1 MRNTNRI
8 IGIVALGLAL
18 ASGACGRKGGK
29 GTDGPDGGGGG
40 APGIEL
46 DPTKASVEAKKDFAS
61 VAQRYEAAKAKG
73 SLSKGEC
80 DQFAKEF
87 EKVFRDHGKQM
98 TVAYFNAGA
107 VWDECGDVQKAEE
120 TYLAVTKAVPKYDLS
135 YNNLGVIYWNRGQ
148 ENRALEYFEKAEAAN
163 IASRAP
169 RNNLAAALRDKYTG
183 SPDAKVFTDAEKLLQ
198 KVLAVDSGNQLAY
211 ENLARLYYDRG
222 RLKDKSYLLLAGLV
236 IKQATEVLKKSNVES
251 ADLYNLSGLLLM
263 ERDDQVAALRAFK
276 KAAEI
281 NPKHADAHMN
291 MALIAIH
298 FRDYTTAEESLSIAV
313 KDPRQKSNVEAYIG
327 LGVAQR
333 GLRKYKEAE
342 ASFKKAMDMAKSDPR
357 PLYNLG
363 ILYHE
368 HIAATQEGD
377 FNKTPYNTAKD
388 YYNKFV
394 AKAGGAGPFAK
405 QVDDAKNRV
414 VAIDQLFKDIEEMK
428 KLEEEQKKL
437 AEIQRKQQEEEKKRL
452 LDLEAKAKAAAG
464 SAAAGDAGGGD
475 AAKPPAGGAAK
486 PPADG
491 AAKPPAGGAAKPP
504 AKKGG

>member
-1 MRNTNRI
+1 MRKTNRI
-8 IGIVALGLAL
+8 IGTVALGLAL
-18 ASGACGRKGGK
+18 AASAACGKNGK
-29 GTDGPDGGGGG
+29 GTKDPDGGGGG
-40 APGIEL
+40 GGGTPGIEL
-46 DPTKASVEAKKDFAS
+46 DPTKATAEAKKDFAS
-61 VAQRYEAAKAKG
+61 VAERYAAAKARGPLAKG
-73 SLSKGEC
+73 DCEA
-80 DQFAKEF
+80 FAKDF
-87 EKVFRDHGKQM
+87 TKVFKDHGKQM

-107 VWDECGDVQKAEE
+107 VWDECGDTQKAEE
-120 TYLAVTKAVPKYDLS
+120 TYIAVTKAVPKYDLS

-148 ENRALEYFEKAEAAN
+148 ESKALEYFEKAEAAN

-183 SPDAKVFTDAEKLLQ
+183 SADAKVFGDAEKLLQ

-236 IKQATEVLKKSNVES
+236 IKQASEVLKKDSIES

-263 ERDDQVAALRAFK
+263 ERDDQVGALRAFK
-276 KAAEI
+276 KAAEV

-291 MALIAIH
+291 MALIAIN
-298 FRDYTTAEESLSIAV
+298 FRDYKTAEESLSIAV
-313 KDPRQKSNVEAYIG
+313 KDSRQKGNVEAYIG

-342 ASFKKAMDMAKSDPR
+342 TSFKKAMDMAKSDPR

-368 HIAATQEGD
+368 HIGATQEGEFD
-377 FNKTPYNTAKD
+377 KAPYNTAKE

-394 AKAGGAGPFAK
+394 AKAGGQAPYQK
-405 QVDDAKNRV
+405 QVDDSKARIK
-414 VAIDQLFKDIEEMK
+414 AIDQLFTDIEEMK
-428 KLEEEQKKL
+428 KLEAEQAKL
-437 AEIQRKQQEEEKKRL
+437 AELEKKQQEEEKKRL

-464 SAAAGDAGGGD
+464 GGAAPAAGGD
-475 AAKPPAGGAAK
+475 AAKKPGG
-486 PPADG
+486 
-491 AAKPPAGGAAKPP
+491 
-504 AKKGG
+504 

>member
-1 MRNTNRI
+1 MRNIHRI
-8 IGIVALGLAL
+8 IGMAALGLAL
-18 ASGACGRKGGK
+18 SAGAACGKDGK
-29 GTDGPDGGGGG
+29 RSKNPDGGGGG
-40 APGIEL
+40 GGATAGAEL
-46 DPTKASVEAKKDFAS
+46 DPTKATAEAKKDFAS
-61 VAQRYEAAKAKG
+61 VAERYASAKSKG
-73 SLSKGEC
+73 SLSKGQCEE
-80 DQFAKEF
+80 FAKAF
-87 EKVFRDHGKQM
+87 EKVYKDHGKQM

-107 VWDECGDVQKAEE
+107 VWDECGETEKAEQM
-120 TYLAVTKAVPKYDLS
+120 YIAVTKAVPKYDLS
-135 YNNLGVIYWNRGQ
+135 YNNLGVIYWNRGD
-148 ENRALEYFEKAEAAN
+148 ENKALDYFKKAVDAN
-163 IASRAP
+163 ILTRAP
-169 RNNLAAALRDKYTG
+169 RNNLAAALRDKYAG
-183 SPDAKVFTDAEKLLQ
+183 SSDTKVFTDAEKTLQ
-198 KVLAVDSGNQLAY
+198 TVLALDSSNQIAY

-236 IKQATEVLKKSNVES
+236 IKQANEVLKQSNIES

-298 FRDYTTAEESLSIAV
+298 FRDYKTAEESLAIAV

-333 GLRKYKEAE
+333 GLRKYKDAE
-342 ASFKKAMDMAKSDPR
+342 TSFKKAMDMSKSDPR

-368 HIAATQEGD
+368 HIAATQEGEFD
-377 FNKTPYNTAKD
+377 KTPYNTAKD

-394 AKAGGAGPFAK
+394 AKAGGQAPYGK
-405 QVDDAKNRV
+405 QVDDAKSRV
-414 VAIDQLFKDIEEMK
+414 TAIDQLFKDIEEMK

-437 AEIQRKQQEEEKKRL
+437 AELEKKQQEEEKKRL

-464 SAAAGDAGGGD
+464 GGGAAGGD
-475 AAKPPAGGAAK
+475 AAGG
-486 PPADG
+486 
-491 AAKPPAGGAAKPP
+491 GG
-504 AKKGG
+504 GG

>member
-1 MRNTNRI
+1 MRKTNRI
-8 IGIVALGLAL
+8 IGTVALGLAL
-18 ASGACGRKGGK
+18 AASAACGKNGK
-29 GTDGPDGGGGG
+29 GTKDPDGGGGG
-40 APGIEL
+40 GGGTPGIEL
-46 DPTKASVEAKKDFAS
+46 DPTKATAEAKKDFAS
-61 VAQRYEAAKAKG
+61 VAERYAAAKARGPLAKG
-73 SLSKGEC
+73 DCEE
-80 DQFAKEF
+80 FAKDF
-87 EKVFRDHGKQM
+87 TKVFKDHGKQM

-107 VWDECGDVQKAEE
+107 VWDECGDTQKAEE
-120 TYLAVTKAVPKYDLS
+120 TYIAVTKAVPKYDLS

-148 ENRALEYFEKAEAAN
+148 ESKALEYFEKAEAAN

-183 SPDAKVFTDAEKLLQ
+183 SADAKVFGDAEKLLQ

-236 IKQATEVLKKSNVES
+236 IKQASEVLKKDSIES

-263 ERDDQVAALRAFK
+263 ERDDQVGALRAFK
-276 KAAEI
+276 KAAEV

-291 MALIAIH
+291 MALIAIN
-298 FRDYTTAEESLSIAV
+298 FRDYKTAEESLTIAV
-313 KDPRQKSNVEAYIG
+313 KDSRQKGNVEAYIG

-342 ASFKKAMDMAKSDPR
+342 TSFKKAMDMAKSDPR

-368 HIAATQEGD
+368 HIGATQEGEFD
-377 FNKTPYNTAKD
+377 KAPYNTAKE

-394 AKAGGAGPFAK
+394 AKAGGQAPYQK
-405 QVDDAKNRV
+405 QVDDAKQRIK
-414 VAIDQLFKDIEEMK
+414 AIDQLFTDIEEMK
-428 KLEEEQKKL
+428 KLEAEQAKL
-437 AEIQRKQQEEEKKRL
+437 AELEKKQQEEEKKRL

-464 SAAAGDAGGGD
+464 GGAAPAAAPAAGGD
-475 AAKPPAGGAAK
+475 AAKKKPAG
-486 PPADG
+486 
-491 AAKPPAGGAAKPP
+491 
-504 AKKGG
+504 